1 MYIDSMANKDTSPGF
16 SSFRQLMDIWD
27 ENLDQEEKK
36 NQIRRMVD
44 GENLILF
51 FKKDG
56 DVFGAPEESRV
67 VFARMKNP
75 DDETPEGWLDD
86 ANFIAVNLVKA
97 MQGDKTTHMFSSKD
111 LKSIKVVDKDA
122 VEGLLMKE
130 PAKKP
135 CTALVVRQSPE
146 GGGMLKLKD
155 KKK

>member
-1 MYIDSMANKDTSPGF
+1 
-16 SSFRQLMDIWD
+16 MDIWD
-27 ENLDQEEKK
+27 ENLDKEDKK

-67 VFARMKNP
+67 VFARMKTP
-75 DDETPEGWLDD
+75 DEDTPDGWLDD

-97 MQGDKTTHMFSSKD
+97 LMGDKTTHMFSSKD
-111 LKSIKVVDKDA
+111 LKSIKVVDKDS
-122 VEGLLMKE
+122 VEGLLMKK
-130 PAKKP
+130 PSKKA
-135 CTALVVRQSPE
+135 CTSLVVRQSPE

>member
-1 MYIDSMANKDTSPGF
+1 
-16 SSFRQLMDIWD
+16 MDIWD
-27 ENLDQEEKK
+27 ENLDKEDKK
-36 NQIRRMVD
+36 NQIRRLVD

-75 DDETPEGWLDD
+75 DDGETPEGWLDD
-86 ANFIAVNLVKA
+86 ANFIAVNLAKA
-97 MQGDKTTHMFSSKD
+97 MQGDKTTHMFSNKD
-111 LKSIKVVDKDA
+111 LKSIKVVDKDS

-135 CTALVVRQSPE
+135 CTDLVVRQSPE
-146 GGGMLKLKD
+146 GGGMIKLKD

>member
-1 MYIDSMANKDTSPGF
+1 MRYKETTSPAF

-27 ENLDQEEKK
+27 ENLEAEDKK
-36 NQIRRMVD
+36 NQIQRLVNGD
-44 GENLILF
+44 NLILF
-51 FKKDG
+51 FKKG
-56 DVFGAPEESRV
+56 GEVFGAPEESRV

-75 DDETPEGWLDD
+75 DDEMPEGWFDD
-86 ANFIAVNLVKA
+86 ANFVAVNLVKA
-97 MQGDKTTHMFSSKD
+97 LMGEKTTQMFSAKD
-111 LKSIKVVDKDA
+111 LKSIKVVDKDS
-122 VEGLLMKE
+122 VENLLMKE